1 MTIEQ
6 TVEIPANH
14 RLTLDVPREIPTGRA
29 ILAFTPVSPALRSVD
44 KPARMGFLK
53 DRVSVPAD
61 ADLRS
66 DDTMLMSEASL
77 AGDWNTPEEDAAWGD
92 L

>member
-14 RLTLDVPREIPTGRA
+14 RLTLDVPREIPAGRA
-29 ILAFTPVSPALRSVD
+29 VLTFTPVP
-44 KPARMGFLK
+44 
-53 DRVSVPAD
+53 

-77 AGDWNTPEEDAAWGD
+77 ARDWNTPEENAA
-92 L
+92 